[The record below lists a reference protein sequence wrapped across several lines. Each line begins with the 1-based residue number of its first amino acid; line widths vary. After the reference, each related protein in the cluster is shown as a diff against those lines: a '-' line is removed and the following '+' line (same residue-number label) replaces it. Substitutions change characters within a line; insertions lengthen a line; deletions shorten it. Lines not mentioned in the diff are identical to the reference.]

1 MILLNVN
8 QKDEENK
15 MGAIKGKIY
24 RPALI
29 AVPNILTRLN
39 DDYREHWPYKII
51 QIGQANVYSTRRD
64 IFLSK
69 NMDMIGFS
77 FANDS
82 HIFVYDKKSS
92 DGRVEITVNSLKYVI
107 FPKQLE
113 KDTTSETKRILD
125 QGMSRFIHTTYLDLE
140 QIQAQTSV
148 ELKAGK
154 LSFSLEVGKEYQT
167 ANNGRVKLIAFEDK
181 SDFATEP
188 MFIGLIKRNDGEP
201 TNVAY
206 RCDINGKTLSHGG
219 NSHYD
224 IVEPKRR
231 YRVYTYAWLGL
242 ESKKVYTS
250 SVIDSDVIP
259 RFLEDNP
266 RVKYEVSIG
275 TFEL

>member
-1 MILLNVN
+1 MATKKSKV
-8 QKDEENK
+8 
-15 MGAIKGKIY
+15 Y
-24 RPALI
+24 RPALV
-29 AVPNILTRLN
+29 AMPNILTRL
-39 DDYREHWPYKII
+39 DDEYREHWPYRIVS
-51 QIGQANVYSTRRD
+51 IGCSCTRGVRRD

-69 NMDMIGFS
+69 NMDMIGYS
-77 FANDS
+77 FASDS
-82 HIFVYDKKSS
+82 HIFTYQKESS
-92 DGRVEITVNSLKYVI
+92 DGGIEITQSSVKYVI
-107 FPKQLE
+107 FPKLLK
-113 KDTTSETKRILD
+113 KDTTSETNRILN
-125 QGMSRFIHTTYLDLE
+125 QGMSRFVHKNME
-140 QIQAQTSV
+140 QDIPEIPDEPKTDR
-148 ELKAGK
+148 

-181 SDFATEP
+181 GDFATEP

-224 IVEPKRR
+224 IVEPKQKFK
-231 YRVYTYAWLGL
+231 VYTYAWLGL
-242 ESKKVYTS
+242 ETKKVYTS
-250 SVIDSDVIP
+250 SVIDSDVLP